1 MFLERTT
8 WGGQGSVREGK
19 KEDLLCFWS
28 VQHGEA
34 RGVIEKGRRRTC
46 CVFGAYNMGRPGEC
60 YRREGGPVVFL
71 ERTTW
76 GGQGSFRE
84 GKKEDLL
91 CFWSVQHGE
100 ARGVLEKGRRRTCCV
115 FGAYNMGRPGEC

>member
-34 RGVIEKGRRRTC
+34 G
-46 CVFGAYNMGRPGEC
+46 
-60 YRREGGPVVFL
+60 
-71 ERTTW
+71 
-76 GGQGSFRE
+76 
-84 GKKEDLL
+84 
-91 CFWSVQHGE
+91 
-100 ARGVLEKGRRRTCCV
+100 GVLEKGRRRTCCV